1 MNEKA
6 NNFIKNITEAGAIT
20 NKKGT
25 ITATYTEGEQIYYI
39 CSIDGKVVD
48 KLILEEGR
56 ATNELNGMF
65 KSWAEKPVFVT
76 PNLKSFETYSERWL
90 HLLGKDTW

>member
-6 NNFIKNITEAGAIT
+6 NNFIKNITEAGAIA

-25 ITATYTEGEQIYYI
+25 IPATYTEGEQICYI

-48 KLILEEGR
+48 AYSWR
-56 ATNELNGMF
+56 R
-65 KSWAEKPVFVT
+65 KSNKWT
-76 PNLKSFETYSERWL
+76 
-90 HLLGKDTW
+90 

>member
-6 NNFIKNITEAGAIT
+6 NNFIKNITEAGAIA

-25 ITATYTEGEQIYYI
+25 IPATYTEGEQICYI

-48 KLILEEGR
+48 
-56 ATNELNGMF
+56 A
-65 KSWAEKPVFVT
+65 
-76 PNLKSFETYSERWL
+76 YS
-90 HLLGKDTW
+90 

>member
-39 CSIDGKVVD
+39 CYIDDKVVD
-48 KLILEEGR
+48 ELILEEGR
-56 ATNELNGMF
+56 ATNELNSMF

-76 PNLKSFETYSERWL
+76 PNLKSFETYSER
-90 HLLGKDTW
+90 

>member
-1 MNEKA
+1 MNEQA
-6 NNFIKNITEAGAIT
+6 NNFIKHITEKEAIT

-25 ITATYTEGEQIYYI
+25 IAATYTEGEQIYYI
-39 CSIDGKVVD
+39 CSIDDKVVD
-48 KLILEEGR
+48 ELILEEGR

-76 PNLKSFETYSERWL
+76 PNLKSFETYSER
-90 HLLGKDTW
+90 

>member
-6 NNFIKNITEAGAIT
+6 NSFIKNITEAGAIA

-25 ITATYTEGEQIYYI
+25 ITATYTEGEQICYI
-39 CSIDGKVVD
+39 CSIDDKVVAE
-48 KLILEEGR
+48 LCIEEGR

-76 PNLKSFETYSERWL
+76 PNLKSFETYSER
-90 HLLGKDTW
+90 

>member
-6 NNFIKNITEAGAIT
+6 NNFIKNITEAGAIA

-48 KLILEEGR
+48 ELILEEGR

-65 KSWAEKPVFVT
+65 KSWAEKPVFIT
-76 PNLKSFETYSERWL
+76 PNLKSFETYSER
-90 HLLGKDTW
+90 

>member
-6 NNFIKNITEAGAIT
+6 NNFIKNITEAGAIA

-25 ITATYTEGEQIYYI
+25 ITATFSEGEQIYYI
-39 CSIDGKVVD
+39 CSIDDKVVD
-48 KLILEEGR
+48 ELILEEGR

-65 KSWAEKPVFVT
+65 KSWAEKPFFVT
-76 PNLKSFETYSERWL
+76 PNLKRFETCSER
-90 HLLGKDTW
+90 